1 MMTTPWLPP
10 PPHLSLPP
18 DEIHLWR
25 APLPLTDGD
34 PQLLTL
40 LSTDER
46 ERAARLRIA
55 AKRQQFVAG
64 RVLLRQLLGRYLG
77 AAPQT
82 LTFAYGP
89 QGKPRLSAAPIAF
102 NLAHAGAWA
111 FVAVTRKLEVGV
123 DLEQIDPHLDYA
135 RLAAQFFTA
144 EEQRK
149 LSGFPVARR
158 RRGFYRLWTRKEAR
172 LKGEGGGFSRPDA
185 SDAGEAWQLRSF
197 PVARGYLGALAVTGD
212 AYLVR
217 RWDFV
222 AE

>member
-10 PPHLSLPP
+10 PPQLSLSP

-25 APLPLTDGD
+25 APLSLTDEN
-34 PQLLTL
+34 PHLLHF
-40 LSTDER
+40 LSSDEQ

-55 AKRQQFVAG
+55 AKRRQFVAG
-64 RVLLRQLLGRYLG
+64 RILLRQLLGRYLG
-77 AAPQT
+77 ADPQT

-89 QGKPRLSAAPIAF
+89 HGKPQLTTGSLAF

-111 FVAVTRKLEVGV
+111 LVAVTLKGEVGV
-123 DLEQIDPHLDYA
+123 DLEPIDPKLDYE
-135 RLAAQFFTA
+135 RLAAQFFTV
-144 EEQRK
+144 EEQRQ
-149 LSGFPVARR
+149 LATFSAARR

-172 LKGEGGGFSRPDA
+172 LKGEGRGFSRPDA
-185 SDAGEAWQLRSF
+185 EVAVGAWQLRSF
-197 PVARGYLGALAVTGD
+197 PVARGYLGALAVAGD
-212 AYLVR
+212 GVSVR

>member
-1 MMTTPWLPP
+1 MTTLWLPP
-10 PPHLSLPP
+10 PPQLSLSP

-34 PQLLTL
+34 PHLLAL
-40 LSTDER
+40 LSADER

-55 AKRQQFVAG
+55 VKRQQFVAG

-77 AAPQT
+77 ADPQT

-89 QGKPRLSAAPIAF
+89 HGKPRLAAGSLAF

-111 FVAVTRKLEVGV
+111 LVAVTLKREVGV
-123 DLEQIDPHLDYA
+123 DLEQADPHLDYE
-135 RLAAQFFTA
+135 RLAAQFFTV
-144 EEQRK
+144 EEQRQ
-149 LSGFPVARR
+149 LATFPVARR

-172 LKGEGGGFSRPDA
+172 LKGEGRGFSRPDA
-185 SDAGEAWQLRSF
+185 SVAEEAWQLHSF
-197 PVARGYLGALAVTGD
+197 PVARGYLGALAVAGNIES
-212 AYLVR
+212 VR